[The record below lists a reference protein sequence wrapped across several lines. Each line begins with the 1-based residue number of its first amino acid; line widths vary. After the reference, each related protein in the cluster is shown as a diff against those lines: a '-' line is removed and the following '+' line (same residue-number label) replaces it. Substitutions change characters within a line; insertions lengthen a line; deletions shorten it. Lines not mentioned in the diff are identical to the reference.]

1 MIYPPHTNAEELARR
16 FIAFFANKIS
26 TIHQGLFQRCPNDA
40 GYVDAPI
47 SSCTLTRFETVSVD
61 DLLPLAR
68 RISKKSCDL
77 DPIPAQLLTGCL
89 DVLMPVITKMV
100 NLSLAT
106 TCVLNNLKKYSQTTF
121 KEKKSRSQGFQKLS
135 SCFKS
140 EFFVKAY

>member
-1 MIYPPHTNAEELARR
+1 M
-16 FIAFFANKIS
+16 
-26 TIHQGLFQRCPNDA
+26 
-40 GYVDAPI
+40 
-47 SSCTLTRFETVSVD
+47 D

-106 TCVLNNLKKYSQTTF
+106 ACVPNNLKEAVLKPLL
-121 KEKKSRSQGFQKLS
+121 KKKKSRSQGFQKLS